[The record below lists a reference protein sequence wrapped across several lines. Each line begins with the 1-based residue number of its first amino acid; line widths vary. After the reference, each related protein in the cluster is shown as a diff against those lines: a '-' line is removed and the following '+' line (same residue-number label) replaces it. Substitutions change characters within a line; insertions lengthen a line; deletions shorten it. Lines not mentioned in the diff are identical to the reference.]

1 MLAQKP
7 QSSSLFI
14 LVLFLDMKH
23 LLLPFL
29 FLTFNAAAQSEI
41 TGQWKT
47 IDESGKE
54 TSIVEI
60 FERTGK
66 MYGKIIK
73 IFPGPKDQK
82 DPVCEQ
88 CDKGDPRYG
97 KKVIGMEI
105 LQDLKKEGNE
115 YAGGSIL
122 DPKNGKVYRC
132 RIWREGAE
140 LKVRGYLG
148 PFYRTQT
155 WKKVR

>member
-1 MLAQKP
+1 MSRKVLVVFALAI
-7 QSSSLFI
+7 SFRG
-14 LVLFLDMKH
+14 
-23 LLLPFL
+23 
-29 FLTFNAAAQSEI
+29 AAQSEVL
-41 TGQWKT
+41 GKWKT

-54 TSIVEI
+54 TSVIEI

-66 MYGKIIK
+66 VYGKIIK

-88 CDKGDPRYG
+88 CDQGDPRYR
-97 KKVIGMEI
+97 KKIIGMEI
-105 LQDLKKEGNE
+105 LQDLQKAEDE